1 MPGGLLIN
9 DKFPNL
15 VGSTQS
21 SDSFDLHEYL
31 GDSWGLVFMH
41 PGDFTPVCTTEL
53 GQAQKSKAEFDKRNV
68 KCCGFSCND
77 AESHR
82 GWIEDIKAAT
92 NCGDFTIP
100 LFCDPNREHAVSLG
114 VLDQT
119 NKDAKGLPL
128 TVRAAY
134 ILKPDKSIALIMYYP
149 ASTGRNY
156 DEIFRTIDSLQ
167 LTVTAKLATPVNW
180 KKGQDALVNF
190 PLSDEQATE
199 TFGEKGFKITDV
211 PSEKGKALAK
221 HYLRWVATTSDGA
234 AEAQQ

>member
-1 MPGGLLIN
+1 MQ
-9 DKFPNL
+9 
-15 VGSTQS
+15 GSTQS
-21 SDSFDLHEYL
+21 SDEFDLYNYL
-31 GDSWGLVFMH
+31 GESWGLVFMH

-53 GQAQKSKAEFDKRNV
+53 AQAQKSKSEFAMRNV

-82 GWIEDIKAAT
+82 GWIEDIKAAG
-92 NCGDFTIP
+92 NIDRFDIP
-100 LFCDPNREHAVSLG
+100 MFCDPNREHAVKLG
-114 VLDQT
+114 VLDET

-167 LTVTAKLATPVNW
+167 LTVNAKLATPVNW
-180 KKGQDALVNF
+180 VKGQDALVNF
-190 PLSDEQATE
+190 PLSDADADA
-199 TFGEKGFKITDV
+199 TFGADGYKITEV
-211 PSEKGKALAK
+211 PSEKGKSLAK
-221 HYLRWVATTSDGA
+221 HYLRWVPTNESGSPLAPG
-234 AEAQQ
+234 Q

>member
-1 MPGGLLIN
+1 MHEMLLIASL
-9 DKFPNL
+9 P
-15 VGSTQS
+15 
-21 SDSFDLHEYL
+21 
-31 GDSWGLVFMH
+31 
-41 PGDFTPVCTTEL
+41 PC
-53 GQAQKSKAEFDKRNV
+53 R
-68 KCCGFSCND
+68 
-77 AESHR
+77 
-82 GWIEDIKAAT
+82 IEDIKAAT

-156 DEIFRTIDSLQ
+156 DEILRTIDSLQ
-167 LTVTAKLATPVNW
+167 LTVTAKLATPVDW
-180 KKGQDALVNF
+180 KKGSDALVNF
-190 PLSDEQATE
+190 PLSDEQAVE
-199 TFGEKGFKITDV
+199 TFGEKGFKITEV
-211 PSEKGKALAK
+211 PSEQGKTLAK

-234 AEAQQ
+234 PEVQQ